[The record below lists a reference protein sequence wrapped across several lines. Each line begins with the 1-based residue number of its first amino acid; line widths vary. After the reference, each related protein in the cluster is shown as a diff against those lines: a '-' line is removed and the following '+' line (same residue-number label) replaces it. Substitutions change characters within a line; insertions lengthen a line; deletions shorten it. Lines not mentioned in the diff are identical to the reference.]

1 MTRKVLVF
9 TPILIVVI
17 AATILGVFQL
27 NHGSPLTHNS
37 AANQDKS
44 FQDFYTQGQN
54 AAATNLTQQQP
65 STVTFLAFG
74 DISLSRSVAA
84 TIQAKKDPLYPF
96 HNIVGLLKSSDF
108 NFANLESPFSKTD
121 AFTAKNTLV
130 FNAPKTNVAGLKEYN
145 FAVLN
150 LANNHA
156 FDQGLDGI
164 TTTEK
169 VLNDNGLLH
178 MGTGKTL
185 DEAWTPAIIEKNGIK
200 IGFIGASYS
209 SVNDGGKTINSY
221 VARIEDVERL
231 KSAIYN
237 LKSKIDFL
245 VVTMHAGTEYTP
257 KANQDQIDFAHA
269 AIDAGADIVIGAHPH
284 WVQNKEIYCPRTS
297 TISEYNG
304 SAPALS
310 PGLGRDGERSNEST
324 PQEIN
329 RNPNCK
335 PIYYS
340 LGNFIFDQDWSA
352 ETKKGLAL
360 KITLTKPTAAIPK
373 TSSIN
378 NSATISDLQPSG
390 GVQLPITTIQSI
402 EELPLYIK
410 ENCCPSASK

>member
-1 MTRKVLVF
+1 MRRKLL
-9 TPILIVVI
+9 TLSPIFIILLAAIV
-17 AATILGVFQL
+17 LGVFQL
-27 NHGSPLTHNS
+27 NHGSPLTHYS

-44 FQDFYTQGQN
+44 FEDFYTQGQN
-54 AAATNLTQQQP
+54 AAAGHLTQQQP

-130 FNAPKTNVAGLKEYN
+130 FNAPKANVAGLKEYN

-156 FDQGLDGI
+156 FDQGIDGI

-169 VLNDNGLLH
+169 VLNDNGLMH
-178 MGTGKTL
+178 MGTGTTL
-185 DEAWTPAIIEKNGIK
+185 DEAWAPAIIEKNGIK

-209 SVNDGGKTINSY
+209 SVNDGGKTLNNY
-221 VARIEDVERL
+221 VARIEDSNNL
-231 KSAIYN
+231 QSAISN
-237 LKSKIDFL
+237 LQSHVDFI

-257 KANQDQIDFAHA
+257 KANQSQIDFAHA
-269 AIDAGADIVIGAHPH
+269 AIDAGADLVIGAHPH
-284 WVQNKEIYCPRTS
+284 WIQNKEIYK
-297 TISEYNG
+297 
-304 SAPALS
+304 
-310 PGLGRDGERSNEST
+310 D
-324 PQEIN
+324 
-329 RNPNCK
+329 K

-340 LGNFIFDQDWSA
+340 LGNFIFDQDWSE

-360 KITLTKPTAAIPK
+360 KITLHKSGVQNIKTPTANNGATIVQIQPSAG
-373 TSSIN
+373 TELPSTTIN
-378 NSATISDLQPSG
+378 N
-390 GVQLPITTIQSI
+390 I
-402 EELPLYIK
+402 EEIPLQIK
-410 ENCCPSASK
+410 ENCCPSLGQK